1 MSKTIEENITRK
13 SGSSFYYT
21 FLFLPEKK
29 KKAMHTVYAFCR
41 ITDDIVDTPGATYD
55 EKLKNLEEWK
65 FELENALRNSSR
77 YELLNSLAQTINE
90 LNLSTEPFFELIEGV
105 KMDLT
110 KHRYETFDELK
121 LYCYRVASTIG
132 LMSIELFGYK
142 NPLSRDYAYN
152 LGIAMQLTNILRDIK
167 VDAEQDRI
175 YIPKEDLIKFNYSEE
190 ELINYKYNTNFI
202 ELMNFECNRA
212 EDYYRRADE
221 CFPFDD
227 RKNLAMGKAMEE
239 IYHKILMKIRKNKF
253 NVFTKN
259 NNLNKPQ
266 KILITLKN
274 FIKYQYLK

>member
-41 ITDDIVDTPGATYD
+41 ITDDIVDTPEATYD

-175 YIPKEDLIKFNYSEE
+175 YIPKEDLIKFNYPEDD
-190 ELINYKYNTNFI
+190 LINYKYNPNFI
-202 ELMNFECNRA
+202 ELMKFECDRA
-212 EDYYRRADE
+212 EDYYRKADE

-259 NNLNKPQ
+259 NNLSKPQ

>member
-41 ITDDIVDTPGATYD
+41 ITDDIVDTPEATYD

-65 FELENALRNSSR
+65 LELENALRNSSR

-202 ELMNFECNRA
+202 ELMKFECNRA
-212 EDYYRRADE
+212 EDYYRKADE

-259 NNLNKPQ
+259 NNLSKPQ